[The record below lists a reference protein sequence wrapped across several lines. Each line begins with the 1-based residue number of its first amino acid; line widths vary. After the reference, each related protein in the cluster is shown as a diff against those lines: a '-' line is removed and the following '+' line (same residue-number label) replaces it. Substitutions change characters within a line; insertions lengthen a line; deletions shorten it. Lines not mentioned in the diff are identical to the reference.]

1 MKAPIRHLLALAVA
15 ALAPLA
21 HADFYLIVQAANP
34 QPALTQREAVGM
46 FMGRNRA
53 FHSGEVAQVYD
64 LPRDSTQ
71 RAEFYQRLTGMGP
84 AQINSYWARLMFS
97 GQTMPP
103 YAVQDEAAMVAVVKS
118 NANAIG
124 WLRKEPNDKALR
136 VLLVLKEPN

>member
-1 MKAPIRHLLALAVA
+1 MKAPVRHLLALAVA

-124 WLRKEPNDKALR
+124 WVRKEPNDKALR

>member
-1 MKAPIRHLLALAVA
+1 MKAPVRHLLALAVA

-64 LPRDSTQ
+64 LPRDSAQ

-124 WLRKEPNDKALR
+124 WVRKEPNDKALR

>member
-1 MKAPIRHLLALAVA
+1 MKAPVRHLLALAVA

-103 YAVQDEAAMVAVVKS
+103 YAVQDEAAMLAMVKS

-124 WLRKEPNDKALR
+124 WVRKEPSDKALR

>member
-1 MKAPIRHLLALAVA
+1 MKAPVRHLLVLAVA

-124 WLRKEPNDKALR
+124 WVRKEPNDKALR

>member
-21 HADFYLIVQAANP
+21 HADFYLIVHAANP

-124 WLRKEPNDKALR
+124 WVRKEPNDKALR

>member
-53 FHSGEVAQVYD
+53 FHNGEVAQVYD

-103 YAVQDEAAMVAVVKS
+103 YAVQDEAAMLAVVKS

-124 WLRKEPNDKALR
+124 WVRKEPSDKALR
-136 VLLVLKEPN
+136 VLLVLKDLN

>member
-1 MKAPIRHLLALAVA
+1 MKAYLRRLLVLAAL

-34 QPALTQREAVGM
+34 QRALTQREAVDL

-53 FHSGEVAQVYD
+53 FHNGNVAQVYD
-64 LPRDSTQ
+64 LPRDSTE
-71 RAEFYQRLTGMGP
+71 RANFYQLLTGMGP

-103 YAVQDEAAMVAVVKS
+103 YAVENEAAMIAVVKS

-124 WLRKEPNDKALR
+124 WVQKEPNDKGLR
-136 VLLVLKEPN
+136 VLLILKEPN

>member
-1 MKAPIRHLLALAVA
+1 MKAPVRHLLALAVA

-34 QPALTQREAVGM
+34 QPVLTQREAVGI

-53 FHSGEVAQVYD
+53 FHNGEVAQVYD
-64 LPRDSTQ
+64 LPRDSAQ

-103 YAVQDEAAMVAVVKS
+103 YAVQDEAAMLAMVKS

-124 WLRKEPNDKALR
+124 WVRKEPSDKALR

>member
-1 MKAPIRHLLALAVA
+1 MKAPVRHLLALAVA

-34 QPALTQREAVGM
+34 KPALTPREAVGM

-53 FHSGEVAQVYD
+53 FHSGAVAQVYD

-124 WLRKEPNDKALR
+124 WVRKEPNDKALR

>member
-1 MKAPIRHLLALAVA
+1 MKTCLRHLLVLAVA
-15 ALAPLA
+15 AFAPMA
-21 HADFYLIVQAANP
+21 QADFYLIVPAANP
-34 QPALTQREAVGM
+34 QPALTQHEAVGL

-53 FHSGEVAQVYD
+53 FHSGEVSQVYD

-103 YAVQDEAAMVAVVKS
+103 YAVPDEAAMVAVVKS

-124 WLRKEPNDKALR
+124 WVRKDPNDKALR
-136 VLLVLKEPN
+136 VLLVLKDPT

>member
-21 HADFYLIVQAANP
+21 HADFYLIVHAANP

-53 FHSGEVAQVYD
+53 FHNGEVAQVYD
-64 LPRDSTQ
+64 LPRDSAQ

-103 YAVQDEAAMVAVVKS
+103 YAVQDEAAMLAVVKS

-124 WLRKEPNDKALR
+124 WERKEPSDKALR
-136 VLLVLKEPN
+136 VLLVLKDLN

>member
-1 MKAPIRHLLALAVA
+1 MKAPVRHLLALAVA

-34 QPALTQREAVGM
+34 QPALTQREAVGI

-53 FHSGEVAQVYD
+53 FHNGEVAQVYD

-124 WLRKEPNDKALR
+124 WVRKEPNDKALR

>member
-1 MKAPIRHLLALAVA
+1 MKAPVRHLLALAVA

-84 AQINSYWARLMFS
+84 AQLNSYWARLMFS

-124 WLRKEPNDKALR
+124 WVRKEPNDKALR

>member
-1 MKAPIRHLLALAVA
+1 MKAPVRHLLALAVA

>member
-1 MKAPIRHLLALAVA
+1 MKAPVRHLLALAVA

-97 GQTMPP
+97 GQVMPP
-103 YAVQDEAAMVAVVKS
+103 QALPNEQAMLDIVRRNPSALGYLS
-118 NANAIG
+118 A
-124 WLRKEPNDKALR
+124 EPTD
-136 VLLVLKEPN
+136 

>member
-1 MKAPIRHLLALAVA
+1 MKAPVRHLLALAVA

-34 QPALTQREAVGM
+34 QPALTQRDAVGM

-124 WLRKEPNDKALR
+124 WVRKEPNDKALR